1 MKYCII
7 FLLFVGIASARLHGY
22 VKRTVEQ
29 LKEARADCIEKFP
42 VPAETRELFK
52 KFEYPEE
59 EIVENYVHCVAV
71 ELQYFV
77 DTEGY
82 IDEHL
87 EKQFGNDKIDI
98 INKCITFKKDHPDW
112 TLGHWALSDW
122 KCLVKEGLITEEYK
136 TAILE
141 H

>member
-7 FLLFVGIASARLHGY
+7 FCLFIGIASARPHGW
-22 VKRTVEQ
+22 VKKTPEE
-29 LKEARADCIEKFP
+29 LKQVRADCLEKFP
-42 VPAETRELFK
+42 VPKETRELFK
-52 KFEYPEE
+52 RFEYPDE
-59 EIVENYVHCVAV
+59 EIVEKYVHCVAA

-77 DTEGY
+77 EPEGY

-87 EKQFGNDKIDI
+87 ETQFGTDKTPI

-136 TAILE
+136 NTVID